1 MYVQAFLKKDDAV
14 GYRVMVQSEDHTLT
28 FVQQPGTCGINALK
42 KYHVAHYFLQVILRQ

>member
-28 FVQQPGTCGINALK
+28 FVQQPGTCGK
-42 KYHVAHYFLQVILRQ
+42 IL

>member
-42 KYHVAHYFLQVILRQ
+42 KYHVADYFLQVILRQ